1 MIGIVDDGILR
12 GDFGLGNP
20 LLWAAERRREEDSGN
35 TIVGEEFRESWCN
48 LDSIP
53 PDFSHTQILNQ
64 KNY

>member
-12 GDFGLGNP
+12 GDFGLGKP

-35 TIVGEEFRESWCN
+35 TIVGEEFRESCCN

-53 PDFSHTQILNQ
+53 PDFCNTP
-64 KNY
+64 KY